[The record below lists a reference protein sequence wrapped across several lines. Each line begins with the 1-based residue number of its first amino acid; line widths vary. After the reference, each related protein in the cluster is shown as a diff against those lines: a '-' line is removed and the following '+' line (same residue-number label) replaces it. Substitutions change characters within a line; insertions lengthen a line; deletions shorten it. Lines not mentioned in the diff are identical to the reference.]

1 MEKNML
7 VDLSSNSWHSKFYT
21 WVTDAKPNKKF
32 KSICPY
38 FWTIV
43 FYLLS
48 SPVIL
53 LFKGFIRGLVVIIH
67 YSEKR
72 AALKSELKK
81 PEKKQSKLSKS
92 LSKIN
97 FDKLYKWAGRIYLG
111 VIISF
116 LLFLFGYLI
125 YEKVMAKGWIHT
137 LILLSFALAALIV
150 LTGLIYGFIKFFE
163 SDTWN
168 MVKGMGFSFKH
179 KVCPMIN
186 WDADAAE
193 KNVDIVKPDT
203 MSAKKKR
210 SKKDEI

>member
-1 MEKNML
+1 ML

-72 AALKSELKK
+72 AALKSESKK
-81 PEKKQSKLSKS
+81 TEKTEKKQSKLSKW
-92 LSKIN
+92 LSNIN
-97 FDKLYKWAGRIYLG
+97 FNKLYKWAGRIYLG
-111 VIISF
+111 VMISF
-116 LLFLFGYLI
+116 LLLLFGYLI
-125 YEKVMAKGWIHT
+125 YTAVIEKGWIHT

-179 KVCPMIN
+179 KVCPMIK

-193 KNVDIVKPDT
+193 KDVDIVKPDT

-210 SKKDEI
+210 GKKDEI

>member
-1 MEKNML
+1 ML

-53 LFKGFIRGLVVIIH
+53 LFKGLIRGLVEIIH

-72 AALKSELKK
+72 AALKSESKK
-81 PEKKQSKLSKS
+81 TEKKQSKLSKW

-125 YEKVMAKGWIHT
+125 YTAVIEKGWIHT
-137 LILLSFALAALIV
+137 LILLSFVLVVLIV
-150 LTGLIYGFIKFFE
+150 IFGVVYGLIRFFE

-168 MVKGMGFSFKH
+168 MVIGMGFSFKH
-179 KVCPMIN
+179 KVCPMIR
-186 WDADAAE
+186 WDVDAAE
-193 KNVDIVKPDT
+193 KDVDIVKPDT

-210 SKKDEI
+210 SKKNEI